1 MTNTVYNNIN
11 NILFTSR
18 ERVKKSAISLFF
30 GNQPKETIIDIEG
43 DLVNQVSKELN
54 KIVPSKRKA
63 TTNAKYVVHTFI
75 EDFMNQIQQ

>member
-1 MTNTVYNNIN
+1 MTNTVYNNID

-43 DLVNQVSKELN
+43 DLINQVAKELN
-54 KIVPSKRKA
+54 KIVPNKRKA
-63 TTNAKYVVHTFI
+63 TTKAKYVVNTFI
-75 EDFMNQIQQ
+75 EDFMRQIQQ